1 MNKTDILAIL
11 RELPYDPGEYW
22 VVTGG
27 AMVLH
32 GLREQTHDVDLGC
45 TARLANELEAKG
57 FPFRI
62 TDDGNRWFTLDGG
75 LEVFENWLC
84 DTVVSVDGVPVVSI
98 RGLLEM
104 KLILGREKDLRDAA
118 LIRDCLARV
127 QEEQKSGAADAAG
140 IHNGEEI

>member
-1 MNKTDILAIL
+1 MNRTDILARL
-11 RELPYDPGEYW
+11 QDFPYDPGEYW

-27 AMVLH
+27 AMVLY

-45 TARLANELEAKG
+45 TARLADELEAKG
-57 FPFRI
+57 FLHQVMA
-62 TDDGNRWFTLDGG
+62 DGNRWFKLDGG

-104 KLILGREKDLRDAA
+104 KLALGREKDLRDAA
-118 LIRDCLARV
+118 RIRDRLARA
-127 QEEQKSGAADAAG
+127 QEDQKSGAADAAG